1 MTDLTSDPEFVDEP
15 PTRSR
20 WRSWRR
26 LFAQSASA
34 SGLRRGLAL
43 ILLPS
48 LLLVGVEVYKA
59 VNTVPALRQSQALVE
74 RSFEI
79 ITAAHSLDQAIQ
91 DAERGQR
98 GFVITGDDA
107 YLRPYFTGVRDTPG
121 KLDDL
126 RQLTRDSSEQQPHV
140 ELLAA
145 QIKTKLAELQQTIAV
160 RRERGI

>member
-15 PTRSR
+15 PTRNR

-34 SGLRRGLAL
+34 SGLRRGLVL

-48 LLLVGVEVYKA
+48 LLLVGLEVYKA

-107 YLRPYFTGVRDTPG
+107 YLRPYFTGVQDTPG

-126 RQLTRDSSEQQPHV
+126 RQLTRDSSEQQRHV
-140 ELLAA
+140 EPARPA
-145 QIKTKLAELQQTIAV
+145 DQD
-160 RRERGI
+160 